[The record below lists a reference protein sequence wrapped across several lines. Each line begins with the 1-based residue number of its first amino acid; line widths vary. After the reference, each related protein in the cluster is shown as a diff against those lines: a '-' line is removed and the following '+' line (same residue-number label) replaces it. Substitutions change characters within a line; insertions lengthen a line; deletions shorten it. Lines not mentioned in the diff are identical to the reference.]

1 MDILKMMDD
10 KSQKN
15 FKKLMSGELD
25 NGKPIKKHKHKKEKK
40 STQSES
46 ERRLKHFSEYHFRT
60 TIEFLDHIRR
70 GKKAYRGG
78 EFGWITIDSKD
89 PNMVVSY
96 QRQDNGKMGFSYE
109 RIEVFKAY
117 LATLESNKID
127 GYVDFWHKKPF
138 EKKEKSEK

>member
-1 MDILKMMDD
+1 MDILEMMDG

-15 FKKLMSGELD
+15 FEKLMSGELD
-25 NGKPIKKHKHKKEKK
+25 NSKPIRKHKKEKK
-40 STQSES
+40 PTQSES
-46 ERRLKHFSEYHFRT
+46 EKRLKHFSEYHFKT
-60 TIEFLDHIRR
+60 TIELLDHIKR
-70 GKKAYRGG
+70 GKKVYRGG
-78 EFGWITIDSKD
+78 EVGWITIDSKD

-96 QRQDNGKMGFSYE
+96 QRQDDGKMGFSYE

-117 LATLESNKID
+117 LATLEKNKID

>member
-1 MDILKMMDD
+1 MDILEMMDV

-15 FKKLMSGELD
+15 FEKLMSGELD
-25 NGKPIKKHKHKKEKK
+25 NGKPIKKKNKKSNKSDAEKK
-40 STQSES
+40 S
-46 ERRLKHFSEYHFRT
+46 KHFEEYHFKT

-78 EFGWITIDSKD
+78 EVGWITIDSKD

-96 QRQDNGKMGFSYE
+96 QRQDDGKMGFSYE

-117 LATLESNKID
+117 LTTLESNKID